1 MGGTK
6 PSYEFKRQI
15 IATDQKNR
23 VQDEHIA
30 AEEKGELVASEQD
43 SKTLRPAKR
52 GRGDTRSE
60 REGPEPDPA
69 A

>member
-6 PSYEFKRQI
+6 PSNQFAKQI

-43 SKTLRPAKR
+43 NKVPRQAKR
-52 GRGDTRSE
+52 GRDEDESL
-60 REGPEPDPA
+60 EPDTA